1 MRSRN
6 LRSKVEPAASPR
18 RSRTRDDG
26 IEAKFRS
33 LLVVDI
39 HPEEQLEAFA
49 AMQPGGIVVRRRH
62 TRDPAQVRELIC
74 RHQALAEF
82 PLMVAGNFEWGVA
95 NDVRGCRSFFPGVL
109 ALAAACGDDLSLAQA
124 QAEAIGRE
132 ARSLGVNT
140 VFGPA
145 IDVIQGES
153 TEVGT
158 RGFSRDPGRVAA
170 YADRYIRGLQAG
182 GVAAVGK
189 HFPGG
194 GAGKVDSH
202 LGLPVL
208 KETWGDLQRCNLKPF
223 IAAIAA
229 GVGGLMTSHN
239 AYPAINGDRCPGTMS
254 ARLAQLLRTELGFE
268 GFLITDNMG
277 MGATAKHF
285 PPSELLLGPLRGGHD
300 LVLVRSEIVNPR
312 LLAECGELIRQEP
325 ALQERIEVAFDRMT
339 GIRRRWRMGMST
351 GRHAHLVEASR
362 VLGEEISRKAIAV
375 LRDPAHLLPLSEQRY
390 GRILI
395 VSPQVRDGFHI
406 ALPSNFGYLAMELK
420 RHILE
425 AELVFPADSP
435 SAEEQA
441 AILAK
446 AKQAQVV
453 VLEMHDEQSLTGLAA
468 GQIQLCRRLM
478 RSCGDKLVIA
488 GLYSPQFLERLPPIG
503 AAVFAFSA
511 MPASQVALARVL
523 LGTCKAG
530 GKSSPLSPN
539 QARPSRRAQRKETKL
554 R

>member
-1 MRSRN
+1 MRTRH

-26 IEAKFRS
+26 IDAKFRS

-74 RHQALAEF
+74 RHQALAEL
-82 PLMVAGNFEWGVA
+82 PLLVAGNFEWGVA

-132 ARSLGVNT
+132 ARSLGINA

-208 KETWGDLQRCNLKPF
+208 KETWEDLQRCNLKPF

-312 LLAECGELIRQEP
+312 LLAECGEIIRQEP

-351 GRHAHLVEASR
+351 GSHARFEEASR

-375 LRDPAHLLPLSEQRY
+375 LRDPAHLL
-390 GRILI
+390 
-395 VSPQVRDGFHI
+395 RDGFHI

-446 AKQAQVV
+446 AKQVQVV

-523 LGTCKAG
+523 LGTGTAG
-530 GKSSPLSPN
+530 GNSSPLNPN
-539 QARPSRRAQRKETKL
+539 NARPARRAQKKETKL